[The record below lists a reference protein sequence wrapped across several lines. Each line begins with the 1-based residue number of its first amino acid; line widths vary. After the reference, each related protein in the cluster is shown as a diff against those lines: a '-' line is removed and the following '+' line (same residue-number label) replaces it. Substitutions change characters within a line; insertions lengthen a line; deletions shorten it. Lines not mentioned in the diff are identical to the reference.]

1 MKRELR
7 SVALLVALSCACTP
21 DDAQVTTPDAAA
33 TEAAVV
39 DTAIDSAPAD
49 VTADAPRPDAAPLDV
64 AATDST
70 ALDTAPID
78 AAPADTFATD
88 VTRDARPLDAAPAD
102 IPSIDATADVRTD
115 ISAPTDTAPVDVAR
129 PDAAPAPPTFTT
141 VFSTRSA
148 TNLPD
153 GAIED
158 AIVDL
163 INRAIPGSRV
173 RVAVYTF
180 TRNRVMTALVN
191 AHRRGVDVKV
201 VVDGGASSTPGSE
214 VPSLMSGLGPTNVTV
229 CRAPGTACL
238 GTGIMHHKS
247 YLFSAL
253 DDGSRDVVMQASHNL
268 TNAQLS
274 LHNNAVIVRGDAAL
288 FRAYERTFDDLR
300 RDTAM
305 PDYYRI
311 DDGDLATR
319 AYFFPRASGDTVVSI
334 IDNATCDATSRILV
348 AMAFF
353 TDARIEVAR
362 SLAARR
368 EGGLRGHRGRG
379 RRRDPPRRDG
389 RVDAH
394 RRGRHARTLPGAHQR
409 LGAAFEVRAHRRA
422 LRGLRGASQ
431 ARLHGLAQ
439 LDWPVARPERRDAA
453 ARGERRGVRSLRG
466 RPRARARRRREAV
479 ASHPRGGGLT
489 ASRTERGAH

>member
-7 SVALLVALSCACTP
+7 SAALAAALSCACAP
-21 DDAQVTTPDAAA
+21 DAVQVTATDASA

-49 VTADAPRPDAAPLDV
+49 VTTDTLRPDVAPLDV
-64 AATDST
+64 AATDIST
-70 ALDTAPID
+70 RDASPID
-78 AAPADTFATD
+78 ASPPDTVATD
-88 VTRDARPLDAAPAD
+88 VTRDVSSPDAAPAD
-102 IPSIDATADVRTD
+102 VPSIDAAADARAD
-115 ISAPTDTAPVDVAR
+115 ISAPTDAAPVDVAR
-129 PDAAPAPPTFTT
+129 PDATPAPPTFTT

-148 TNLPD
+148 ANLPD
-153 GAIED
+153 IAIED
-158 AIVDL
+158 ALVDL

-173 RVAVYTF
+173 RVAVFTF

-191 AHRRGVDVKV
+191 AYRRGVDVMV
-201 VVDGGASSTPGSE
+201 VVDGGATSTLGSE
-214 VPSLMSGLGPTNVTV
+214 VTSLMVGLGPTNVTV

-305 PDYYRI
+305 PDYYRV

-334 IDNATCDATSRILV
+334 IDNATCDSTSRILV

-353 TDARIEVAR
+353 TDARVEVAR

-368 EGGLRGHRGRG
+368 RAGCAVTVVAGDDEIPVGAMVASTLATAGVTLVRYPGRTNGWGLHSKYLLIDAPYSGSA
-379 RRRDPPRRDG
+379 
-389 RVDAH
+389 AH
-394 RRGRHARTLPGAHQR
+394 RRLVFTGSHNWTGPSLDQNDETLLRVENDAVFEAFAADHAR
-409 LGAAFEVRAHRRA
+409 VRA
-422 LRGLRGASQ
+422 
-431 ARLHGLAQ
+431 
-439 LDWPVARPERRDAA
+439 AA
-453 ARGERRGVRSLRG
+453 AR
-466 RPRARARRRREAV
+466 P
-479 ASHPRGGGLT
+479 
-489 ASRTERGAH
+489 

>member
-368 EGGLRGHRGRG
+368 RAGCAVTVVAGDDEIPLGATVASTLTAAGVTLVRYPGRTNGWGLHSKYVLIDAPYAGSA
-379 RRRDPPRRDG
+379 
-389 RVDAH
+389 AH
-394 RRGRHARTLPGAHQR
+394 RRLVFTGSHNWTGPSLDRNDETLLRVENDAVFEAFVADHAR
-409 LGAAFEVRAHRRA
+409 VRA
-422 LRGLRGASQ
+422 
-431 ARLHGLAQ
+431 
-439 LDWPVARPERRDAA
+439 AA
-453 ARGERRGVRSLRG
+453 AR
-466 RPRARARRRREAV
+466 P
-479 ASHPRGGGLT
+479 
-489 ASRTERGAH
+489 

>member
-7 SVALLVALSCACTP
+7 SVALIVALSGACAP
-21 DDAQVTTPDAAA
+21 DVTQVTTPDASA

-39 DTAIDSAPAD
+39 DSASDSPPAD
-49 VTADAPRPDAAPLDV
+49 IAADALRPDAAPLD
-64 AATDST
+64 AATADVT
-70 ALDTAPID
+70 ARDVSPPDAAPIDAPLADVTRDAGPLDAAPVDAPSIDAAVDARADLPAPGD
-78 AAPADTFATD
+78 AAPAD
-88 VTRDARPLDAAPAD
+88 
-102 IPSIDATADVRTD
+102 
-115 ISAPTDTAPVDVAR
+115 VAR
-129 PDAAPAPPTFTT
+129 PDVTPAPPTFTT
-141 VFSTRSA
+141 VFSTRPAS
-148 TNLPD
+148 NLPD
-153 GAIED
+153 LAIED

-180 TRNRVMTALVN
+180 TRGRVSTALLN
-191 AHRRGVDVKV
+191 ARRRGVDVQV
-201 VVDGGASSTPGSE
+201 VVDGGADTTAGSE
-214 VPSLMSGLGPTNVTV
+214 VPALISGLGASNVTV

-334 IDNATCDATSRILV
+334 LDNATCDATSRILV

-353 TDARIEVAR
+353 TDARVEVAR

-368 EGGLRGHRGRG
+368 RAGCAVTVVAGDDEIPLGATVASTLTAAGVTLVRYPGRTNGWGLHSKYVLIDAPYAGSA
-379 RRRDPPRRDG
+379 
-389 RVDAH
+389 AH
-394 RRGRHARTLPGAHQR
+394 RRLVFTGSHNWTGPSLDQNDETLLRVENDAVFEAFAADHAR
-409 LGAAFEVRAHRRA
+409 VRA
-422 LRGLRGASQ
+422 
-431 ARLHGLAQ
+431 
-439 LDWPVARPERRDAA
+439 AA
-453 ARGERRGVRSLRG
+453 AR
-466 RPRARARRRREAV
+466 P
-479 ASHPRGGGLT
+479 
-489 ASRTERGAH
+489 